1 LNQKMKRGG
10 SGNRDDDLLR
20 SFLPQS
26 FGAKKQKL
34 DVSEKLNETKRTKR
48 VTLVRKRKITDEDA
62 DGTEEQTSESGI
74 SVSEASK
81 AIITDEGQSLLGK
94 KGYVVIGPPK
104 PKTRVVEEIEEVEVE
119 EEDTETSEYD
129 KLLPVSHEIKLKG
142 HTKVLSPS
150 CDACSRMV
158 WPNPHRCGVRPQA
171 ITALALDTGGAR
183 LLTGSNDYMVRFWD
197 FAGMDS
203 AHRSFRDVE
212 PHSGHQ
218 VRSLSY
224 SINGDQFLVTTGN
237 AKAKIYS
244 RDGHEMYRAG
254 LPPSRRRRR
263 GAHS

>member
-1 LNQKMKRGG
+1 MKRGG

-62 DGTEEQTSESGI
+62 YGTEEQTSESGI

-104 PKTRVVEEIEEVEVE
+104 PKTRIVEEIEEVEVE

-142 HTKVLSPS
+142 HTKVPPLLSS
-150 CDACSRMV
+150 TLQCIRV
-158 WPNPHRCGVRPQA
+158 
-171 ITALALDTGGAR
+171 
-183 LLTGSNDYMVRFWD
+183 
-197 FAGMDS
+197 
-203 AHRSFRDVE
+203 
-212 PHSGHQ
+212 
-218 VRSLSY
+218 
-224 SINGDQFLVTTGN
+224 
-237 AKAKIYS
+237 
-244 RDGHEMYRAG
+244 
-254 LPPSRRRRR
+254 
-263 GAHS
+263 